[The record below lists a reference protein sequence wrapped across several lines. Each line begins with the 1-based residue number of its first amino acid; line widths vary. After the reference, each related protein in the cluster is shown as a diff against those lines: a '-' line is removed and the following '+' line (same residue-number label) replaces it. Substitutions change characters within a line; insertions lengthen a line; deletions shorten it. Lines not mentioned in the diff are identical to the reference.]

1 MAIIISIEG
10 NIGSGKST
18 LVDYLKN
25 NYKDKNIIYLQ
36 EPVEEWNNIKDENNI
51 TILEKFYENQTKYSF
66 AFQMMAYI
74 SRLDLLRKS
83 IENNPNSI
91 IITER
96 SLFTDKYVFA
106 QMLYDSG
113 KMEKIEYEIYNKWFK
128 SMIDLAP
135 LSKLIYLKT
144 EPEVS
149 FERIK
154 KRNRDGENQIPFD
167 YIKECNNYHNKMV
180 SILNVDKKIIDCTI
194 NMEEDSDLFKKWS
207 IEIIDFLKN

>member
-1 MAIIISIEG
+1 
-10 NIGSGKST
+10 
-18 LVDYLKN
+18 
-25 NYKDKNIIYLQ
+25 
-36 EPVEEWNNIKDENNI
+36 
-51 TILEKFYENQTKYSF
+51 
-66 AFQMMAYI
+66 
-74 SRLDLLRKS
+74 
-83 IENNPNSI
+83 
-91 IITER
+91 
-96 SLFTDKYVFA
+96 
-106 QMLYDSG
+106 MLYDSG

-167 YIKECNNYHNKMV
+167 YIRDCNTYHNKMV

-207 IEIIDFLKN
+207 MEIIDFLKK